1 MHELYL
7 KTTKTATLSLYNV
20 QVQAYLVISQ
30 VKTAGYPREFEFTAV
45 QDRHV
50 QGGLICSYKARQLQ
64 ETQKEK
70 EQFITEERRL
80 GNSH

>member
-1 MHELYL
+1 M
-7 KTTKTATLSLYNV
+7 

-30 VKTAGYPREFEFTAV
+30 VKTAGYPRIFDITAAV

-50 QGGLICSYKARQLQ
+50 QGRLIYSYKALPLQ

-70 EQFITEERRL
+70 DQFITEE
-80 GNSH
+80 G